1 MEVKYRIIMK
11 HISGKPVNN
20 RYEPV
25 ESLSRAARF
34 PTIEDY
40 HAFIT
45 GHYKPADATQ
55 YMPQTIKIT
64 FEEVNED
71 ERMPTDLHSGME

>member
-1 MEVKYRIIMK
+1 MEIKRRIIMK
-11 HISGKPVNN
+11 HISGVPVNN

-40 HAFIT
+40 QRFIT
-45 GHYKPADATQ
+45 GYYKPVDDSQ
-55 YMPQTIKIT
+55 FIPQEIEITYREVSNDGESDRTIQ
-64 FEEVNED
+64 ED
-71 ERMPTDLHSGME
+71 

>member
-1 MEVKYRIIMK
+1 MEIKRRIIMK
-11 HISGKPVNN
+11 HISGVPVNN

-40 HAFIT
+40 QRFIE
-45 GHYKPADATQ
+45 GYYKPVDASQ
-55 YMPQTIKIT
+55 FVPVEIEISYR
-64 FEEVNED
+64 EVESD
-71 ERMPTDLHSGME
+71 VQQE